1 MKDYQISRFCWLEFN
16 MDNLRDNFLVLKKM
30 VGPDVKIMPA
40 IKVNAYSH
48 GIVACGKVLEEC
60 GADYLGV
67 GSIDEGIL
75 LRENGVNMP
84 ILIFASNLIQETAN
98 LYVQYH
104 LIPTILAYGNYS
116 IEDTAD
122 FTIYVPKTDEHFAT
136 TLAIIPLQLLG
147 YYVSVARGLDVDKPR
162 NLAKSVTVE

>member
-67 GSIDEGIL
+67 G
-75 LRENGVNMP
+75 RCV
-84 ILIFASNLIQETAN
+84 
-98 LYVQYH
+98 
-104 LIPTILAYGNYS
+104 
-116 IEDTAD
+116 
-122 FTIYVPKTDEHFAT
+122 
-136 TLAIIPLQLLG
+136 
-147 YYVSVARGLDVDKPR
+147 
-162 NLAKSVTVE
+162 